1 MKAIDQVREKFKSK
15 IISVKEKTS
24 GRIYLEIFPG
34 DIREIVSS
42 AYNNFNLRFITASG
56 TDSRSQIDIIY
67 HFADDL
73 SGDVISFRTAIKD
86 KRNPSIDSLTPVCK
100 AADWIERE
108 MHELLG
114 INFKGHPKLK
124 HLLLGEDWPEG
135 DYPLRHDN
143 ER

>member
-67 HFADDL
+67 HL
-73 SGDVISFRTAIKD
+73 
-86 KRNPSIDSLTPVCK
+86 
-100 AADWIERE
+100 
-108 MHELLG
+108 
-114 INFKGHPKLK
+114 
-124 HLLLGEDWPEG
+124 
-135 DYPLRHDN
+135 
-143 ER
+143 